1 MSDKKDDGEKFHEIK
16 EDSFDDMNNSYF
28 SFHDDEDQDDF
39 PSFFEDGELMQE
51 FSEILTSL
59 FDEFVSLLPVDI
71 QEYAE
76 HAVEAVLSRFGM
88 EPEET
93 LKIAKKL
100 RKLAGNL
107 DCPGIYL
114 IEADAYKKIATMN
127 MGKEDEAFRKAIE
140 KEEKALHQY
149 ITHFEKKGYGDV
161 EGYLFARVESM
172 RIRQLLGNRK
182 GIFSASLFLPEDAD
196 FDMEAIID
204 SLEEFY
210 SSEEAPDNYDE
221 RTYTFTTDSNSVVHL
236 EYNSGEFLDDLLTS
250 IPLSEEEKQKLYGS
264 PFASPHVTVSVD
276 AGKDITAAAIDLQQV
291 LSAIYNVYPDME
303 DAVLNGISLGKT
315 ALPILLEDTREVIF
329 SEHVLFNIFFES
341 EDERYLATHN
351 AEPWGRKNLAVDV
364 KEFDRE
370 EDALGVLVDAMYKHI
385 KHAIKPGDHIECYGY
400 DMKASAF
407 NSEISDIIILRE
419 RKNG

>member
-39 PSFFEDGELMQE
+39 LSFFEDGELMQE

-161 EGYLFARVESM
+161 DGYLFARVESM

-221 RTYTFTTDSNSVVHL
+221 RTYTFTTDSNCVVHL
-236 EYNSGEFLDDLLTS
+236 EYNSGEFIDDLLTS
-250 IPLSEEEKQKLYGS
+250 IPLSEEEKQKLEKYK
-264 PFASPHVTVSVD
+264 AM
-276 AGKDITAAAIDLQQV
+276 AAQV
-291 LSAIYNVYPDME
+291 
-303 DAVLNGISLGKT
+303 
-315 ALPILLEDTREVIF
+315 
-329 SEHVLFNIFFES
+329 
-341 EDERYLATHN
+341 DERLAQL
-351 AEPWGRKNLAVDV
+351 K
-364 KEFDRE
+364 K
-370 EDALGVLVDAMYKHI
+370 
-385 KHAIKPGDHIECYGY
+385 
-400 DMKASAF
+400 
-407 NSEISDIIILRE
+407 
-419 RKNG
+419 

>member
-1 MSDKKDDGEKFHEIK
+1 MYAAIGFGNMSALSIY
-16 EDSFDDMNNSYF
+16 NR
-28 SFHDDEDQDDF
+28 
-39 PSFFEDGELMQE
+39 
-51 FSEILTSL
+51 LTA
-59 FDEFVSLLPVDI
+59 D
-71 QEYAE
+71 
-76 HAVEAVLSRFGM
+76 
-88 EPEET
+88 
-93 LKIAKKL
+93 L
-100 RKLAGNL
+100 R
-107 DCPGIYL
+107 
-114 IEADAYKKIATMN
+114 
-127 MGKEDEAFRKAIE
+127 
-140 KEEKALHQY
+140 
-149 ITHFEKKGYGDV
+149 
-161 EGYLFARVESM
+161 
-172 RIRQLLGNRK
+172 RQQ
-182 GIFSASLFLPEDAD
+182 
-196 FDMEAIID
+196 
-204 SLEEFY
+204 
-210 SSEEAPDNYDE
+210 
-221 RTYTFTTDSNSVVHL
+221 
-236 EYNSGEFLDDLLTS
+236 
-250 IPLSEEEKQKLYGS
+250 EEEKQKLYGS

-407 NSEISDIIILRE
+407 NSESWYDNIEEPPTSNFTPELIPIENPCIL
-419 RKNG
+419 NLG